1 MELGR
6 GILGKGR
13 NMNFDSVTAVLVKLA
28 AIIRRVMPWPYAYLS
43 ALRATWGRHSYFRT
57 TGMLRSAALGRPVT
71 VDGAPLPLMTYGII
85 DVLQHRLTNDLRVFE
100 FGSGSS
106 TLFFAERAR
115 HVTSVEHDPSW
126 IERLSGLAPANVEL
140 IHRPNDADA
149 TYCRAIDDAGEAFDV
164 VLIDGRD
171 RFNCM
176 RRAVARVGTAG
187 VIIFDD
193 SQSDRYS
200 PALDIG
206 TDAGFRRLDFPGL
219 RPTGVRESTTT
230 LFYRADNCL
239 GI

>member
-13 NMNFDSVTAVLVKLA
+13 NMTFDSVTAVLVKLA
-28 AIIRRVMPWPYAYLS
+28 AIIRRVMPRPYAYLS

-57 TGMLRSAALGRPVT
+57 TGTLRSAALGRPVT
-71 VDGAPLPLMTYGII
+71 VDGA
-85 DVLQHRLTNDLRVFE
+85 
-100 FGSGSS
+100 
-106 TLFFAERAR
+106 
-115 HVTSVEHDPSW
+115 
-126 IERLSGLAPANVEL
+126 
-140 IHRPNDADA
+140 
-149 TYCRAIDDAGEAFDV
+149 GEAFDV

-171 RFNCM
+171 RINCM
-176 RRAVARVGTAG
+176 RRAVPRVGTAG

-193 SQSDRYS
+193 SQRDQYS
-200 PALDIG
+200 PALDNG

-219 RPTGVRESTTT
+219 SPTGVRESTTT